1 MGTDKAFLRIG
12 GAPMI
17 DRVVRA
23 LGALTPRQRLG
34 LVLTE
39 LLDYSSKE
47 AAKVMGIKAATVR
60 VLASQGRAALKREL
74 SEHHE

>member
-1 MGTDKAFLRIG
+1 
-12 GAPMI
+12 
-17 DRVVRA
+17 
-23 LGALTPRQRLG
+23 

-39 LLDYSSKE
+39 LLDYSSEE

-74 SEHHE
+74 GEHRE